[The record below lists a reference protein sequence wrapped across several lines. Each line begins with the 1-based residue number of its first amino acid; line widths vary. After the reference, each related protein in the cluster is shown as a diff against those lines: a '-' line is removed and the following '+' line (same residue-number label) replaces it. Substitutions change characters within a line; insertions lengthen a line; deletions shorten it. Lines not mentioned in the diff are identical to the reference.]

1 MFNKKHIEEL
11 EQTLNESNEKYN
23 KDIAALENQ
32 VKDLKESLDKILDT
46 LESKHF
52 SKDWEEYQK
61 WKEMKDKLPDIEEM
75 YHLKKLKELIS
86 KKAKNE
92 NAIINARK
100 GLYKVEADAFSTR
113 ELINSWEHELY
124 DHTQMLESIVN
135 QIEETLQFI
144 RSKSNQKDL
153 IEVFKLYGISTEWL
167 QP

>member
-1 MFNKKHIEEL
+1 MFNKKKIES
-11 EQTLNESNEKYN
+11 LN
-23 KDIAALENQ
+23 NQ
-32 VKDLKESLDKILDT
+32 VIDLKTEIEDLKSSLNKILDT
-46 LESKHF
+46 LEAKNF

-61 WKEMKDKLPDIEEM
+61 WKEMKEKLPDIEEM

-124 DHTQMLESIVN
+124 DYTQMLESIVN
-135 QIEETLQFI
+135 QNEETLQFI

>member
-1 MFNKKHIEEL
+1 MFNKTRIEEL

-46 LESKHF
+46 LESKNF

-75 YHLKKLKELIS
+75 YQLKKLKRLIEE
-86 KKAKNE
+86 K
-92 NAIINARK
+92 
-100 GLYKVEADAFSTR
+100 DALFIKIKQER
-113 ELINSWEHELY
+113 NILK
-124 DHTQMLESIVN
+124 
-135 QIEETLQFI
+135 QIEMQNAPRYQIHAQKHYLHDNIETHDLKRRRINETLEFI
-144 RSKSNQKDL
+144 RSKSNQKNL
-153 IEVFKLYGISTEWL
+153 IDVFKLYGISTEWL